1 MLINAV
7 MLWREYLLCAKPC
20 ACIISFNLDS
30 NYCGCTWRTDEVMI
44 KHLVMNNFSIVTHK
58 DRKWQTQ
65 VLYNADIVNPLI
77 AITEYLNRDR
87 SL

>member
-7 MLWREYLLCAKPC
+7 MSWREHALYAKPY
-20 ACIISFNLDS
+20 AYIISFNLDS
-30 NYCGCTWRTDEVMI
+30 NYCGCSWRTDEVMI
-44 KHLVMNNFSIVTHK
+44 KHLVMNNFSLVTHK
-58 DRKWQTQ
+58 DSKWQTQ

-77 AITEYLNRDR
+77 AVMEYLNRDH